1 MGSCY
6 STQDIVENNIQNN
19 LENKKDKWHEI
30 NNINDMHNIPL
41 TTFENKICVGKVCRV
56 LDGDTVEIII
66 KLEKIE
72 KYQLRLYGINA
83 PEIHTKN
90 EEERVAGLFSKVQL
104 EKILDKDN
112 NLVTIFFTKDD
123 KYGRRM
129 GIIKTKS
136 GIDCNKWMLE
146 NNLAQEYFGEKKL
159 DFNDW
164 KLKHKL
170 YK

>member
-1 MGSCY
+1 MGICCSN
-6 STQDIVENNIQNN
+6 QDNQEVKDEWQEVNNIIDIPMTTY
-19 LENKKDKWHEI
+19 ENKV
-30 NNINDMHNIPL
+30 
-41 TTFENKICVGKVCRV
+41 CVGKVSRV

-66 KLEKIE
+66 KLDKLEKHR
-72 KYQLRLYGINA
+72 LRLFGINA

-90 EEERVAGLFSKVQL
+90 EEEKVAGLYSKFQL
-104 EKILDKDN
+104 EKLLEKDN

-129 GIIKTKS
+129 GSIKTKS

-146 NNLAQEYFGEKKL
+146 NNLAQEYFGDKKI

-164 KLKHKL
+164 KSKHKL
-170 YK
+170 YLKS